1 MIELTYSSSAQA
13 IRVVFPERWDPAL
26 LTGLTLTILDR
37 SGAVLMAAAPATL
50 WPAAVIDGSAPAF
63 SLSIKLDGTPTALA
77 PQDPIKI
84 VGAGGISEYQTVAD
98 YNTVTKVATLESIL
112 RNGYSDGDGVYGLWA
127 EITVNLSNT
136 TTYPAGKEL
145 TLLWTP
151 SGISGEFTELAE
163 ISRYNQLD
171 AAGFAQYLRDIYPR
185 AYDGLVSPRNRLATV
200 IEEATQKVAALLLAR
215 DPTFVLSKIRDQ
227 RLIRPA
233 IAAACAVI
241 WVRNADAELA
251 DERTE
256 WRRDL
261 SEEIETLASQQ
272 VWVDMEDD
280 FIETPGDTREH
291 PHVFR
296 KGW

>member
-1 MIELTYSSSAQA
+1 MIELNYSSSAQA
-13 IRVVFPERWDPAL
+13 IRVVFPESWDPAL
-26 LTGLTLTILDR
+26 LTGLTLTIKDR
-37 SGAVLMAAAPATL
+37 QGAVLMAAAPATL
-50 WPAAVIDGSAPAF
+50 WPDAVLDGAAPAF

-112 RNGYSDGDGVYGLWA
+112 RNGYSDGDDVYGLWA
-127 EITVNLSNT
+127 IITVDLSNT

-185 AYDGLVSPRNRLATV
+185 AYDGLVQPRNRLSTV
-200 IEEATQKVAALLLAR
+200 IEEATQKVAALLISR
-215 DPTFVLSKIRDQ
+215 DPTFVLSKVRDQ

-241 WVRNADAELA
+241 WVRNADSELE
-251 DERTE
+251 DERKE

-261 SEEIETLASQQ
+261 SEEIETLASQP
-272 VWVDMEDD
+272 VWVDLEDD
-280 FIETPGDTREH
+280 FVEEAGETSEH